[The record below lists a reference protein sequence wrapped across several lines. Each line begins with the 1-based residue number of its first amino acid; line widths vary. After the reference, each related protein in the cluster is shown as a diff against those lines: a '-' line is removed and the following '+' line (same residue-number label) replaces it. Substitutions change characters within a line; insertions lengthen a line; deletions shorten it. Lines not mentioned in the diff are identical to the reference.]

1 MLPLLI
7 IIKDKKGAKMVKIA
21 TLSIIEDVKNK
32 RFVMIRHHR
41 GINEGYINFPG
52 GKIEEGESLTDCVCR
67 ETYEETGLI
76 IKNPQKVGYIEFAG
90 AEFYVHV
97 YKSTEFE
104 GKLRE
109 KEDEVNVFWQD
120 ADKIPYDKMRS
131 ADKDFLP
138 EILSGKYVK
147 RRYYYDQD
155 FNITKIED
163 L

>member
-1 MLPLLI
+1 MP
-7 IIKDKKGAKMVKIA
+7 KIA
-21 TLSIIEDVKNK
+21 TLSIVEDVKNK
-32 RFVMIRHHR
+32 KYVMILHQR
-41 GINEGYINFPG
+41 GINEGFVNFPG
-52 GKIEEGESLTDCVCR
+52 GKKEEGETIEQCVCR
-67 ETYEETGLI
+67 ETLEETGLI
-76 IKNPQKVGYIEFAG
+76 IKNPQNVGYIEFAG
-90 AEFYVHV
+90 KDFFVHI

-104 GKLRE
+104 GE
-109 KEDEVNVFWQD
+109 IKENKEEAVVFWQD
-120 ADKIPYDKMRS
+120 ADKVPYDKMRS